1 MEVVG
6 AGACIA
12 KDRGCNLNPIAIEGG
27 DIFNG
32 LGNNTNYLRSS
43 IWCFG
48 RTLNAGINGTS
59 GFGGPG
65 TIRERG
71 VNVINVDS
79 IP

>member
-1 MEVVG
+1 V
-6 AGACIA
+6 AQ
-12 KDRGCNLNPIAIEGG
+12 DRGCNLDPISIEGG

-32 LGNNTNYLRSS
+32 LGDNTNYLRTS

-48 RTLNAGINGTS
+48 KTLNSGFNATA

-71 VNVINVDS
+71 VNVLNVDS